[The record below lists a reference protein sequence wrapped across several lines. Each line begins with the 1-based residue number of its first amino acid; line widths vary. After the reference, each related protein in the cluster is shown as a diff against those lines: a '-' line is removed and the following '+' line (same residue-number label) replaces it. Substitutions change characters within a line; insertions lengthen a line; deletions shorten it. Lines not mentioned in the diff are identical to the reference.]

1 MHCPPVTCNFFFR
14 HQPLLI
20 ETQVVLCYQ
29 PPFHLHTFLI
39 YVSSAQKLG
48 LLKTR
53 FLIGINRDLKLVN
66 YYFDQ
71 VDRLHLSK
79 RHSDVPLIYMGINF
93 WGFIKQ
99 NNTFVRIYLAT
110 DSINTI

>member
-1 MHCPPVTCNFFFR
+1 MHCLPVTCNFFFR

-79 RHSDVPLIYMGINF
+79 RHSDVPLIYMGISF